1 MDKKQIKTMVLKK
14 MGRYEQ
20 ELTRMIDE
28 GDCITVIDHVNM
40 ALVEGK
46 INALMEVLVE
56 LDRSKN

>member
-1 MDKKQIKTMVLKK
+1 MDKKQMKAMVLKK

-20 ELTRMIDE
+20 DLTRMINE

-46 INALMEVLVE
+46 INALMEILVE
-56 LDRSKN
+56 LDRSKD